1 MANNFYQINNEIL
14 KLNSYNKKDL
24 ALIQFNHYLCRK
36 ENLQRNKGELAR
48 GLFKLSYKVIEADTG
63 LNRRSI
69 REYIKWFEE
78 RNIIRF
84 IEKSKSKGTPS
95 IYAYTSVY
103 DEKSEPNFEPNF
115 EPSLSSNFNR
125 FDSMGEP
132 NSEPNSEP
140 SKKEKEKENIKSIKE
155 KEYKKELH
163 YKSEG
168 YKYSDMIN
176 SYTKNPYMVRALEKY
191 IDMRLK
197 LQDRDNKPFTKRAFT
212 MNLSQVNSNRCN
224 DEDKLKKIYTS
235 IDANSKSIVL
245 TLDNFNDQT
254 GFDKFIDSIRNDI
267 KKANT
272 QNVKAKR
279 ENLI

>member
-14 KLNSYNKKDL
+14 KLNPYNKKDL

-69 REYIKWFEE
+69 REYVKWFEE

-103 DEKSEPNFEPNF
+103 DEKSEPNFVPNF
-115 EPSLSSNFNR
+115 EPNLSSNFNR

-140 SKKEKEKENIKSIKE
+140 SKKEKEKENIKSSTSNIIPLASTKTRYTE
-155 KEYKKELH
+155 KVLVEAIYRGKKVKAIRFNGNPPR
-163 YKSEG
+163 YEG
-168 YKYSDMIN
+168 NKYEESN
-176 SYTKNPYMVRALEKY
+176 GY
-191 IDMRLK
+191 IY
-197 LQDRDNKPFTKRAFT
+197 
-212 MNLSQVNSNRCN
+212 
-224 DEDKLKKIYTS
+224 EIH
-235 IDANSKSIVL
+235 KSIVQEV
-245 TLDNFNDQT
+245 DNYW
-254 GFDKFIDSIRNDI
+254 
-267 KKANT
+267 ANT
-272 QNVKAKR
+272 QYSECMGFDGKPKGDGRNDPFEEISVLR
-279 ENLI
+279 VL

>member
-14 KLNSYNKKDL
+14 KLNPYNKKDL

-36 ENLQRNKGELAR
+36 ENLQRNKGELTR

-69 REYIKWFEE
+69 REYVKWFEE

-103 DEKSEPNFEPNF
+103 DEKSEPNFVPNF
-115 EPSLSSNFNR
+115 EPNLSSNFNR

-168 YKYSDMIN
+168 Y
-176 SYTKNPYMVRALEKY
+176 E
-191 IDMRLK
+191 
-197 LQDRDNKPFTKRAFT
+197 
-212 MNLSQVNSNRCN
+212 
-224 DEDKLKKIYTS
+224 
-235 IDANSKSIVL
+235 
-245 TLDNFNDQT
+245 
-254 GFDKFIDSIRNDI
+254 
-267 KKANT
+267 
-272 QNVKAKR
+272 
-279 ENLI
+279 

>member
-14 KLNSYNKKDL
+14 KLNPYNKKDL

-69 REYIKWFEE
+69 REYVKWFEE

-103 DEKSEPNFEPNF
+103 DEKSEPNFVPNF
-115 EPSLSSNFNR
+115 EPNLSSNFNR

-140 SKKEKEKENIKSIKE
+140 SKKEKEKENIKRSTSNIISLAHTKTRYTE
-155 KEYKKELH
+155 KVSVIVRYRGIEVKATRFN
-163 YKSEG
+163 G
-168 YKYSDMIN
+168 
-176 SYTKNPYMVRALEKY
+176 NPPRFDNKY
-191 IDMRLK
+191 IEH
-197 LQDRDNKPFTKRAFT
+197 NGYVYEI
-212 MNLSQVNSNRCN
+212 N
-224 DEDKLKKIYTS
+224 
-235 IDANSKSIVL
+235 KSIVQEVENHW
-245 TLDNFNDQT
+245 TNTQFIEGI
-254 GFDKFIDSIRNDI
+254 GFDGKPKGDKRNDPFKEI
-267 KKANT
+267 RII
-272 QNVKAKR
+272 QN
-279 ENLI
+279 